1 MIYDPF
7 SLKGKTIIV
16 TGASSGIGRSIAIEC
31 SKMEASVILVSRTK
45 LNLEETLSLM
55 KKGKHQ
61 IYPLDL
67 NDDDKVLEFVKSLS
81 EIHGIVHSSGI
92 TQLML
97 MNFLKKDVLQD
108 IMKTN
113 FFAPVLL
120 TQLLIKKKK
129 LIVGSSVVFI
139 SSVAGNIITN
149 IGNGAYSASKA
160 ALSGISK
167 TMALEYASK
176 KIRVNC
182 ILPGMVKTKMV
193 NDLILSGGDVDKD
206 QANYPLSG
214 YGEPEDVAHAS
225 IYLLSQASKWMTG
238 TNLKLDGGLTLL

>member
-1 MIYDPF
+1 MYNPF
-7 SLKGKTIIV
+7 SLKDKTIIV

-31 SKMEASVILVSRTK
+31 SKMEANVIMVSRTK
-45 LNLEETLSLM
+45 SKLDETLSLLE
-55 KKGKHQ
+55 KGEHS
-61 IYPLDL
+61 IYPLDI
-67 NDDDKVLEFVKSLS
+67 NDEDKVIEFVKTLS
-81 EIHGIVHSSGI
+81 NVDGIVHSSGI

-97 MNFLKKDVLQD
+97 MNFLKKDILQD
-108 IMKTN
+108 IMNTN

-120 TQLLIKKKK
+120 TQLLVKKKK
-129 LIVGSSVVFI
+129 LISGSSVVFI

-149 IGNGAYSASKA
+149 IGNGSYSASKA
-160 ALSGISK
+160 ALSGIAK

-193 NDLILSGGDVDKD
+193 NDLVLSGGDVDKD

-214 YGEPEDVAHAS
+214 YGDPVDVAHAS